1 MATKSRTPRWVA
13 SGIFATALLAAAAP
27 AHAAGGW
34 SRHTFGSR
42 VGHFRSAR
50 PFFPHIRSFGYARFD
65 RPYFASRFYVSY
77 PYDYD
82 PYYYAASPYSYA
94 SPYYYAARP
103 YSYAPRPYYYSAR
116 RAYWPRAV
124 YGHRQFRGYR
134 Y

>member
-27 AHAAGGW
+27 GYARDGW
-34 SRHTFGSR
+34 GRHTFGSH
-42 VGHFRSAR
+42 VGHFRSPR
-50 PFFPHIRSFGYARFD
+50 PFFPHVRYSSFARY
-65 RPYFASRFYVSY
+65 RPYFANRFYVSY

-94 SPYYYAARP
+94 SPYYYASSP
-103 YSYAPRPYYYSAR
+103 YYCAPRPYYYSAR

-124 YGHRQFRGYR
+124 YGYRPFRGYR